1 MTVRSRILAKLTES
15 FAPSL
20 LEVIDESHQHAGHAG
35 VAGGQGETH
44 FRVIIGATRLDGLGR
59 VAQHRLVNAA
69 LSDELAGGVHALAIE
84 LPGVR
89 RDAKPATLLT
99 LPPAEP
105 MPVND
110 TILNGLIEAAL
121 AAGREIMA
129 VYATDFAVE
138 QKDDKSPVTE
148 ADRRAEAVI
157 LERLAR
163 VMPGVPVVAEE
174 EACDGRLPADLGD
187 RFVLV
192 DPLDG
197 TREFCARNGEFTVN
211 IALIEGGAPRA
222 GAVYAPVSGR
232 LWVGGETAW
241 TATVA
246 PGGDLP
252 PASARQAIHVRA
264 PANVDGLVVLES
276 RSHPDPRLEQHLEG
290 LHVAERRKAGSS
302 LKFCLL
308 AEGVAD
314 YYPRFGPTM
323 EWDTAAGDAVLRAAG
338 GLTETIEG
346 DPLHYGKALV
356 EYHNPDFVARGAQR
370 PESLR

>member
-1 MTVRSRILAKLTES
+1 MDAMSLSEHDRVAEIFAGLAV
-15 FAPSL
+15 A
-20 LEVIDESHQHAGHAG
+20 AG
-35 VAGGQGETH
+35 VIVMRH
-44 FRVIIGATRLDGLGR
+44 YRVGVPVRTK
-59 VAQHRLVNAA
+59 
-69 LSDELAGGVHALAIE
+69 SDS
-84 LPGVR
+84 
-89 RDAKPATLLT
+89 
-99 LPPAEP
+99 
-105 MPVND
+105 
-110 TILNGLIEAAL
+110 
-121 AAGREIMA
+121 
-129 VYATDFAVE
+129 
-138 QKDDKSPVTE
+138 SPVTRADEETE
-148 ADRRAEAVI
+148 AFLLAE
-157 LERLAR
+157 LAR
-163 VMPGVPVVAEE
+163 VFPGVPVIAEE
-174 EACDGRLPADLGD
+174 KAARGDVPACGSA
-187 RFVLV
+187 FFLV

-197 TREFCARNGEFTVN
+197 TKEFLRENGEFTVN
-211 IALIEGGAPRA
+211 IALIEGGVPRA

-246 PGGDLP
+246 PGSDLP